1 MGVVGALGHPG
12 AQADIAHLS
21 LGHRLEASSWSA
33 AGDGTLNGWTGD
45 TSLVFL
51 DQHFGLHALSEHVRL
66 SRAWFYL
73 RRTVIHVLTFNI
85 WVVLI
90 NR

>member
-33 AGDGTLNGWTGD
+33 AGDGALNGRTGD
-45 TSLVFL
+45 TSLVF
-51 DQHFGLHALSEHVRL
+51 F
-66 SRAWFYL
+66 FF
-73 RRTVIHVLTFNI
+73 ILTSQFTCS
-85 WVVLI
+85 V
-90 NR
+90 